1 MATETRITLQMGLI
15 ASGVAAL
22 IVLIGGAIWNQQG
35 RLVVL
40 ETNYNHLCA
49 SLSALTLGQEK
60 TNATLQEIRLDQ
72 IRNKNTTDVNSAR
85 ANKKLDEIRR

>member
-40 ETNYNHLCA
+40 ETNYLHLCS
-49 SLSALTLGQEK
+49 SLEAIK
-60 TNATLQEIRLDQ
+60 TSQDRVFTKLEEIRDDQ
-72 IRNKNTTDVNSAR
+72 VKRAATTGKETGEFLQRFNK
-85 ANKKLDEIRR
+85 

>member
-40 ETNYNHLCA
+40 ETNYLHLCS
-49 SLSALTLGQEK
+49 SLEAIK
-60 TNATLQEIRLDQ
+60 TSQDKVFTKLEEIRDDQ
-72 IRNKNTTDVNSAR
+72 KNRAVTTGKETDKFFKRFSQ
-85 ANKKLDEIRR
+85 